1 MQLRLKILPQILLL
15 LSILAVVSLSA
26 TVYGAWKM
34 RSIDDTYA
42 ILIDGHGRANLAI
55 ARANCNLIYVDR
67 SIFQLIIEESG
78 DGIQQSKKEIADYSE
93 YFHKQIRAAVAAMP
107 TKAAEI
113 NEIAT
118 AFDAAMKKSCA
129 ETVALASSV
138 TPEDKKAAAALM
150 RARCDPAMN
159 EAMVSFAALTNC
171 ILKISDEAS
180 DGAFAMTNSTIR
192 GTFFLT
198 LGGLLIAVILVGG
211 AVIKGISQPLLK
223 LTACMNRLAGG
234 DDDIEIVGRDRF
246 DEIGSIANAV
256 ERFRQNS
263 IKKRQ
268 AEVAEARER
277 AAELENAR
285 QTAVNALAVKTEF
298 LSNISHELRTP
309 MHAILAYSEMG
320 IELLEEGEKEKISK
334 YLGNINKA
342 AKRLHSLLNQ
352 LLDLGK
358 MDAGKMEYSFKRESF
373 DEVIEHTLMELDS
386 LIKKKKLKIDV
397 QALAHDRFAE
407 FDKLRIVQVLVNLMS
422 NAIKFSPSESSIDIC
437 VQDDVLANNRE
448 ALRCHVADQGVGIP
462 ENECETIFSEFMQS
476 SKTKTGAG
484 GTGLGLSIC
493 RHIIEAHGG
502 KIWAENSRPKGAV
515 FSFVF
520 PKFNSC
526 TQFSQTATAPAPEN
540 L

>member
-1 MQLRLKILPQILLL
+1 MQLRLTILPKILML

-26 TVYGAWKM
+26 TVYGAWQM
-34 RSIDDTYA
+34 RSIDDTYG
-42 ILIDGHGRANLAI
+42 ILLDGNGRANLAI
-55 ARANCNLIYVDR
+55 ARANRNLIYVDR
-67 SIFQLIIEESG
+67 SIFRLIIEESEE
-78 DGIQQSKKEIADYSE
+78 GIQQSKKEIADYSE
-93 YFHKQIRAAVAAMP
+93 YFRRQIRAAVAAMP

-113 NEIAT
+113 NEIAA
-118 AFDAAMKKSCA
+118 AFDAAMEKSCA
-129 ETVALASSV
+129 ETVALASST
-138 TPEDKKAAAALM
+138 TPEDKKAAAASM
-150 RARCDPAMN
+150 RARCDPVMN
-159 EAMVSFAALTNC
+159 EAMVSFAALTNR

-180 DGAFAMTNSTIR
+180 DGALAMTNSTISS
-192 GTFFLT
+192 TFFLT

-211 AVIKGISQPLLK
+211 AVIKVISQPLLK

-263 IKKRQ
+263 MKKRQ

-277 AAELENAR
+277 AALEIAR
-285 QTAVNALAVKTEF
+285 QAAVNALAVKTEF

-309 MHAILAYSEMG
+309 MHAIMAYSEMG
-320 IELLEEGEKEKISK
+320 IDLLEEGAKEKISK
-334 YLGNINKA
+334 VLGNVNKA
-342 AKRLHSLLNQ
+342 ANRLHLLLDK

-386 LIKKKKLKIDV
+386 LIKTKKLKIDV
-397 QALAHDRFAE
+397 HALAHDRFAE
-407 FDKLRIVQVLVNLMS
+407 FDKLRMVQVLVNLVS

-493 RHIIEAHGG
+493 RSIIEAHGG

-526 TQFSQTATAPAPEN
+526 TQSS
-540 L
+540 

>member
-1 MQLRLKILPQILLL
+1 ML

-26 TVYGAWKM
+26 TVYFTWQM

-55 ARANCNLIYVDR
+55 ARANRNLIYVDR
-67 SIFQLIIEESG
+67 SIFRLIIEESE

-118 AFDAAMKKSCA
+118 AFDDAMEKSCA
-129 ETVALASSV
+129 ETVALASST
-138 TPEDKKAAAALM
+138 TPEDKKAAAASM
-150 RARCDPAMN
+150 RARCDPVMN
-159 EAMVSFAALTNC
+159 EAMVNFAALTNR

-180 DGAFAMTNSTIR
+180 DGALAMTDSTIR
-192 GTFFLT
+192 GTFLLT

-211 AVIKGISQPLLK
+211 AVIKVISQPLLK

-263 IKKRQ
+263 MKKRQ
-268 AEVAEARER
+268 AEIAKERER
-277 AAELENAR
+277 AALDNAR
-285 QTAVNALAVKTEF
+285 QIAENALAVKTEF
-298 LSNISHELRTP
+298 FSNISHELRTP
-309 MHAILAYSEMG
+309 MHAILAFSKQG
-320 IELLEEGEKEKISK
+320 SK
-334 YLGNINKA
+334 YLAKGKTEQVQEFLEIIATSGERLNK
-342 AKRLHSLLNQ
+342 LLDQ
-352 LLDLGK
+352 LLDLTK
-358 MDAGKMEYSFKRESF
+358 MEAGKMKYSASRSDF
-373 DEVIEHTLMELDS
+373 DAVVKHTLAELDS
-386 LIKKKKLKIDV
+386 LLQSKNIKVDV
-397 QALAHDRFAE
+397 RALAQDRFAE
-407 FDKLRIVQVLVNLMS
+407 FDKLRMVQVLVNLVS
-422 NAIKFSPSESSIDIC
+422 NAIKYSPSESLIEIC
-437 VQDDVLANNRE
+437 VQDDVLADNCE
-448 ALRCHVADQGVGIP
+448 ALRCSVADQGVGIP
-462 ENECETIFSEFMQS
+462 ENECETIFSEFTQS

-493 RHIIEAHGG
+493 RNIIEAHGG
-502 KIWAENSRPKGAV
+502 KIWAENGRPKGAI
-515 FSFVF
+515 FSFIF

-526 TQFSQTATAPAPEN
+526 TPSSQTATAPAFEN
-540 L
+540 V